1 MNETELNKYLP
12 RLQSL
17 WPWEETALVFLNHD
31 ATEEFVLGWGTSR
44 GWFAGMTG
52 LDEGGM
58 PAFEI
63 YSPEEASKLAASLAA
78 SLFGGKPNRTNF
90 TLRIV
95 RPGVTIDDKPALLKP
110 RK

>member
-1 MNETELNKYLP
+1 MNDLDKYLP

-52 LDEGGM
+52 LDEGGH
-58 PAFEI
+58 PASVTEFDV
-63 YSPEEASKLAASLAA
+63 PTEEA
-78 SLFGGKPNRTNF
+78 
-90 TLRIV
+90 
-95 RPGVTIDDKPALLKP
+95 
-110 RK
+110 